1 MLTPN
6 SSGQE
11 ATWKIINLDMYPNA
25 RVSVYN
31 KNGQEVFSAQA
42 YRNDWRGTYKNR
54 ADPLRASSYYY
65 VIELNTGEKPINGWL
80 YIVY

>member
-1 MLTPN
+1 VLTPN